1 MSKKFALTAVV
12 AAALAFPAL
21 GQEAQKSPAKKRLSD
36 IQSASVTATVQSI
49 DSAKRELT
57 LKTTD
62 GETVVMEVPQS
73 VERFPAI
80 KVGDQLNVKYR
91 EALVLDVH
99 KADPSAKLGVS
110 AERGIERKPG
120 EKPSGIISQQVT
132 ATVAIEAIDP
142 KTPAVTIRTGDG
154 DKISFHVKNPKNLEG
169 VSVGDKVVI
178 TYQEAVA
185 IDVSAPPAK

>member
-1 MSKKFALTAVV
+1 
-12 AAALAFPAL
+12 
-21 GQEAQKSPAKKRLSD
+21 
-36 IQSASVTATVQSI
+36 QSTSITATVQAI

-57 LKTTD
+57 LKTSE
-62 GETVVMEVPQS
+62 GETVVMEVPES
-73 VERFPAI
+73 VQRFSAI
-80 KVGDQLNVKYR
+80 KVGDRVNVKYR

-110 AERGIERKPG
+110 QERAVERKPG

-142 KTPAVTIRTGDG
+142 KTPAVTIRTADG
-154 DKISFHVKNPKNLEG
+154 DKISFQVKNPKNLEG

-185 IDVSAPPAK
+185 ISFTAPPAK